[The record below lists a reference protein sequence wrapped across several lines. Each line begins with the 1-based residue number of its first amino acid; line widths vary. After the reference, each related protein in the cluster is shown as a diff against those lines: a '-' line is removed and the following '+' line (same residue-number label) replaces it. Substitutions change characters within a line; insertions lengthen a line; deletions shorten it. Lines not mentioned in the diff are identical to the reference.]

1 MAKAG
6 TKEIITQ
13 QVDAAGV
20 IISTEKVK
28 EIFRDPMAMNYIL
41 INVTYGLPYIV
52 KMIGNEFAILV
63 LMAYHI
69 NKHNNCLYL
78 STELKNDIGEF
89 LGILDPR
96 TMNKRIKHLEVV
108 EALCAIGYG
117 KYIINPDVIII
128 GGNKAYE
135 GNKQLFDEAMA
146 ARLQWGDKKKAKLA
160 GFGLEHEK
168 HLKGLKNG

>member
-1 MAKAG
+1 MTKAG

-13 QVDAAGV
+13 QVDANGE

-28 EIFRDPMAMNYIL
+28 EIFRDPTAINFIL
-41 INVTYGLPYIV
+41 INITYGLPYII
-52 KMIGNEFAILV
+52 KMIGNELAILV

-78 STELKNDIGEF
+78 SSELKNDIGEF
-89 LGILDPR
+89 LGILDAR
-96 TMNKRIKHLEVV
+96 TMNKRIKHLESV
-108 EALCAIGYG
+108 EALCAVGYG

-128 GGNKAYE
+128 GSSKNYE
-135 GNKQLFDEAMA
+135 VHKQLFDEAMA
-146 ARLQWGDKKKAKLA
+146 ARLKWGDKKKSKLA
-160 GFGLEHEK
+160 SFGLEHEK